1 MIILDRNS
9 YDLLSYVIKLDKPE
23 TVMAISRVLGQS
35 RRKVYYHLDK
45 INEALPAKVPKIIS
59 YPRVGILLSDSQKE
73 ACRDLLADLDDY
85 SYVMSVAERMLLS
98 VLYIAISDKRVTIEK
113 LMKLNDVSRNTILN
127 DLNDIRQSLDEEP
140 LNITLQV
147 TKSRGYYL
155 ECHPLT
161 KIQFLNKLLHDTYRN
176 HTTNFVLLIRSKLAQ
191 FADTSLYF
199 SEALLDFLT
208 QQLQSSQKILGKK
221 INPKDIQLMAETLP
235 YHLLGYRNLH
245 LSETEKM
252 DLRREFY
259 LIRQRKEFE
268 LAQDIVAKLEKKFTL
283 VLDDIE
289 TSLMTVLLLSYR
301 KDKDSHLESHDYDEM
316 RKTIKTFVSYLETT
330 YQIRFKHRQSLLNQ
344 LLTHCKALIFRKTF
358 GILANNPLT
367 EQIKEKYAAIF
378 NMMKSSVGILEEAWY
393 IKMND
398 DDIAYLAVHIGGELR
413 HNEGKPTAPAKLV
426 LVSDDGIGMQKLLI
440 QQCQKYLPHSNI
452 EAVLT
457 TEQFLSVR
465 DILDANLILS
475 TNDHLETDFP
485 ALFVHSILTDDD
497 IIKLI
502 RFAKQHSQS
511 GHDDFTQKLEHFIHQ
526 YVKDEK
532 DCYVL
537 KNKIERLINEELL
550 YDRELG
556 VDDGAAG

>member
-59 YPRVGILLSDSQKE
+59 YPRVGILLSDCQKE

-245 LSETEKM
+245 LSETEKI

-398 DDIAYLAVHIGGELR
+398 D
-413 HNEGKPTAPAKLV
+413 
-426 LVSDDGIGMQKLLI
+426 GIGMQKLLI

-475 TNDHLETDFP
+475 TNDHLETDLP
-485 ALFVHSILTDDD
+485 TLFVHSILTDDD

-532 DCYVL
+532 DCYIL

-556 VDDGAAG
+556 VDDGHRSSM